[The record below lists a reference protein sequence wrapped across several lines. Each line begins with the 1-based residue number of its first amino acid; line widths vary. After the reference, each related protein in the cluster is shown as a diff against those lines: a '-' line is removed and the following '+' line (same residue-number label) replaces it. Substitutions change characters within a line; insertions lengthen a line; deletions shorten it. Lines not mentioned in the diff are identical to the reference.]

1 MSILDHFIS
10 PVPKPLRH
18 SVKKLQQSKEC
29 STRQAQDEYLSSTPF
44 SSWPEVQHYLQ
55 TLEQDAP
62 SVGVIVSGEA
72 PNQTDW
78 LIGHELLTN
87 AFVVAPQSARKTHV
101 LIEQATT
108 ASAWLKHLPLQT
120 LVVGQY
126 VPKQS
131 YRFVFETSGRYAF
144 WMAQWGKAAELI
156 EDGPEYEMLSQLAAW
171 HYYLD
176 SNIQLSS
183 LSRECE
189 RDIIEHSKTTEEGD
203 PFFAE
208 TSAMF
213 LKIYDVYELLLSRYH
228 EQYQPLHE
236 HAQTIELQ
244 ALTEELHPTALML
257 TAQDVLGLAMA
268 VSLTTVLLQISFT
281 TFTRPYALSLQER
294 QERGVQSFVFETN
307 YMNMAMEMM
316 LGYSASQC
324 RGIGIGL
331 VFLTPNVLKPDDL
344 VYIQANTRI
353 RLKTLNSRAMIA
365 IPKEVKSTES
375 TNSYRLEEHHLYLHP
390 KGV

>member
-10 PVPKPLRH
+10 PVPKPLRNA
-18 SVKKLQQSKEC
+18 VKKIQQSKEC
-29 STRQAQDEYLSSTPF
+29 STRQAQDDYLSSTPF
-44 SSWPEVQHYLQ
+44 SSWSEVQHYLQ
-55 TLEQDAP
+55 TLEQEALRI
-62 SVGVIVSGEA
+62 GLTVSGEA
-72 PNQTDW
+72 PTQTDW

-101 LIEQATT
+101 LIEQSTT
-108 ASAWLKHLPLQT
+108 ASPWLKHLPLQT

-126 VPKQS
+126 VPKQP

-189 RDIIEHSKTTEEGD
+189 RDIMEHSKTTEEGV
-203 PFFAE
+203 PVFAE

-213 LKIYDVYELLLSRYH
+213 SKIYDVYELLLSRYH
-228 EQYQPLHE
+228 DQYQPLHE
-236 HAQTIELQ
+236 HAQVIELQ
-244 ALTEELHPTALML
+244 ALTEELHPPTLML
-257 TAQDVLGLAMA
+257 VAQDELGLAMA

-281 TFTRPYALSLQER
+281 TFTRPSALSLQER

-307 YMNMAMEMM
+307 YMNIAMEIM
-316 LGYSASQC
+316 LGYSASQF
-324 RGIGIGL
+324 RGLGIGL
-331 VFLTPNVLKPDDL
+331 VFLSPNPLERDEL
-344 VYIQANTRI
+344 LYIQANTLI
-353 RLKTLNSRAMIA
+353 HLKTVNQRAVIA
-365 IPKEVKSTES
+365 IPKESEQPM
-375 TNSYRLEEHHLYLHP
+375 NLYLHA
-390 KGV
+390 KGSI